1 MRLLLVTGGLAGL
14 SLACTQHSRLASAS
28 PQAAATSLHLTFSPV
43 SDSFQ
48 AAAREYDS
56 LWTADGA
63 RMVRALERTARLS
76 FAEIGDTV
84 IRATVLESPSS
95 SGFHE
100 RPMVLRASYPL
111 ATKKAT
117 LMHELGHRLESH
129 LFRASEDDHQ
139 FLFLWLYEAWTDIYG
154 ADFAH
159 EQVGI
164 EKRRGGVYPAAW
176 DSALRLS
183 AVERAARWDS
193 VRASR
198 LQSGTDELH
207 SPAR

>member
-1 MRLLLVTGGLAGL
+1 LE
-14 SLACTQHSRLASAS
+14 
-28 PQAAATSLHLTFSPV
+28 AAA
-43 SDSFQ
+43 
-48 AAAREYDS
+48 
-56 LWTADGA
+56 G
-63 RMVRALERTARLS
+63 LS

-84 IRATVLESPSS
+84 IRANVLEGPSS

-100 RPMVLRASYPL
+100 RPMILRASYPL

-117 LMHELGHRLESH
+117 MMHELGHRLESH

-139 FLFLWLYEAWTDIYG
+139 FLFLWLYKAWTDTYG
-154 ADFAH
+154 ADFARA
-159 EQVGI
+159 EVEI

-183 AVERAARWDS
+183 AVERTARWDS

-198 LQSGTDELH
+198 MV
-207 SPAR
+207 R